1 VLKNQA
7 SRRDPA
13 LCGYCKCSHI
23 DAYAALSKTP
33 HALADGLMLVFQHP
47 AEKDIMSLRDL
58 PPAPVPHASKDM
70 RPFIVP
76 VFIPHAGCPH
86 RCVYCN
92 QAAVTGRAETLPGPD
107 AFRNQV
113 AAFLKFRGCRRGRTQ
128 IAFFGGNF
136 LGLAEDSI
144 RQLLAEAAGFVRAG
158 DVQGIR
164 FSTRPDTVSRRTLDI
179 LSGFPVQTVE
189 LGVQSMNPEVLQR
202 SRRGHTPD
210 DTVSAVGLLVDRGY
224 EVGLQI
230 MVGLPGDD
238 ENRLMETGRRI
249 AELAPDFV
257 RIYPTVVLSESPLE
271 KWYRQGSYQPL
282 ALDAA
287 VDLVRRLYGLFR
299 THSIP
304 VIRMGLQATEDLAA
318 GGVVLAG
325 PWHPA
330 FGHLVL
336 CASFLTAARRALT
349 EGGCP
354 GLELILKVHP
364 RNISRMR
371 GMRNASC
378 KLLKQDFGFRRVD
391 VAPDPALAE
400 DEIAVQGGRVMKV
413 W

>member
-1 VLKNQA
+1 L
-7 SRRDPA
+7 R
-13 LCGYCKCSHI
+13 GFCKCSHI
-23 DAYAALSKTP
+23 FEYAALSKTP

-47 AEKDIMSLRDL
+47 AEKNTMSLRDL
-58 PPAPVPHASKDM
+58 PPAPVSRASKDV

-92 QAAVTGRAETLPGPD
+92 QAAVTGRAETLPGPE
-107 AFRNQV
+107 ALRKQV
-113 AAFLKFRGCRRGRTQ
+113 AAFLKFRGHRRGRVQ

-136 LGLAEDSI
+136 LGMTEAGI
-144 RQLLAEAAGFVRAG
+144 RQLLAEAAGFVRTG

-189 LGVQSMNPEVLQR
+189 LGAQSMDPEVLRR
-202 SRRGHTPD
+202 SQRGHTPD
-210 DTVSAVGLLVDRGY
+210 DTVNAVGLLVDRGY

-230 MVGLPGDD
+230 MAGLPGDD

-249 AELAPDFV
+249 AKLAPDFV

-271 KWYRQGSYQPL
+271 KWYREGLYQPL

-287 VDLVRRLYGLFR
+287 VDLVRRLYALFR
-299 THSIP
+299 AHSIP
-304 VIRMGLQATEDLAA
+304 VIRMGLQATDDLVA
-318 GGVVLAG
+318 GGAVLAG

-336 CASFLTAARRALT
+336 CAAFLSAAHRALT

-400 DEIAVQGGRVMKV
+400 DEIAVEGGRVIKV

>member
-1 VLKNQA
+1 
-7 SRRDPA
+7 
-13 LCGYCKCSHI
+13 
-23 DAYAALSKTP
+23 
-33 HALADGLMLVFQHP
+33 
-47 AEKDIMSLRDL
+47 MSLRDL
-58 PPAPVPHASKDM
+58 QPAPVSHDSKDV

-92 QAAVTGRAETLPGPD
+92 QAAVTGRTETLPGPE
-107 AFRNQV
+107 ALRKQV
-113 AAFLKFRGCRRGRTQ
+113 AAFLKFRGHRRGRAQ

-136 LGLAEDSI
+136 LGMAEASI

-189 LGVQSMNPEVLQR
+189 LGAQSMDPEVLQR
-202 SRRGHTPD
+202 SRRGHTPG

-230 MVGLPGDD
+230 MAGLPGDD

-249 AELAPDFV
+249 AKLAPDFV
-257 RIYPTVVLSESPLE
+257 RIYPTVVLSGSPLE
-271 KWYRQGSYQPL
+271 KWYREGLYQPL

-287 VDLVRRLYGLFR
+287 VDLVRRLYALFR
-299 THSIP
+299 AHSIP
-304 VIRMGLQATEDLAA
+304 VIRMGLQATDDLVA
-318 GGVVLAG
+318 GGAVLAG

-336 CASFLTAARRALT
+336 CAAFLSAAHRALK
-349 EGGCP
+349 EGGGP
-354 GLELILKVHP
+354 GHELVLKVHP
-364 RNISRMR
+364 SSISRMR
-371 GMRNASC
+371 GMHNASC
-378 KLLKQDFGFRRVD
+378 KRLKLDFGFRQVD

-400 DEIAVQGGRVMKV
+400 DEIAVEGGRVIKV

>member
-1 VLKNQA
+1 
-7 SRRDPA
+7 
-13 LCGYCKCSHI
+13 
-23 DAYAALSKTP
+23 
-33 HALADGLMLVFQHP
+33 
-47 AEKDIMSLRDL
+47 MSLRDL
-58 PPAPVPHASKDM
+58 TPAPVSQASKDL

-92 QAAVTGRAETLPGPD
+92 QAAVTGRAETLPGT
-107 AFRNQV
+107 ATFRNQV
-113 AAFLKFRGCRRGRTQ
+113 AAFLKFRGRRRGPTQ

-136 LGLAEDSI
+136 LGMAEESI
-144 RQLLAEAAGFVRAG
+144 RQLLVEATRFERSGA
-158 DVQGIR
+158 VQGIR

-189 LGVQSMNPEVLQR
+189 LGAQSMDPEVLQR

-210 DTVSAVGLLVDRGY
+210 DTVNAVGLLADRGY

-230 MVGLPGDD
+230 MAGLPGDD

-257 RIYPTVVLSESPLE
+257 RIYPTVVLAGSPLG
-271 KWYRQGSYQPL
+271 KWYRQGMYEPL

-287 VDLVRRLYGLFR
+287 VDLVRRLYSMFR
-299 THSIP
+299 AHSIP
-304 VIRMGLQATEDLAA
+304 VIRMGLQATDDLVA
-318 GGVVLAG
+318 GGAVLAG

-336 CASFLTAARRALT
+336 CAAFLTAARSALK
-349 EGGCP
+349 EGGGP
-354 GLELILKVHP
+354 GLELVLKVHP
-364 RNISRMR
+364 RSVSRMR
-371 GMRNASC
+371 GMHNASC
-378 KLLKQDFGFRRVD
+378 NLLKRDFGFRRVD

-400 DEIAVQGGRVMKV
+400 EEIAVQGGRVLKV

>member
-1 VLKNQA
+1 M
-7 SRRDPA
+7 P
-13 LCGYCKCSHI
+13 
-23 DAYAALSKTP
+23 
-33 HALADGLMLVFQHP
+33 
-47 AEKDIMSLRDL
+47 LRDL
-58 PPAPVPHASKDM
+58 QPAPVSHDSEDV

-92 QAAVTGRAETLPGPD
+92 QAAVAGCAETLPGPA

-113 AAFLKFRGCRRGRTQ
+113 TAFLKFRGRCRGRAQ

-136 LGLAEDSI
+136 LGMAEASL
-144 RQLLAEAAGFVRAG
+144 RQLLTEAAGFVRTG

-189 LGVQSMNPEVLQR
+189 LGAQSMDPEVLQR
-202 SRRGHTPD
+202 SRRGHSPEA
-210 DTVSAVGLLVDRGY
+210 TVSAVGLLADRGY

-230 MVGLPGDD
+230 MAGLPGDD
-238 ENRLMETGRRI
+238 EHRLMETGRRI
-249 AELAPDFV
+249 AELAPDFI
-257 RIYPTVVLSESPLE
+257 RIYPTVVLAGSPLE
-271 KWYRQGSYQPL
+271 KWYRQGMYQPL

-299 THSIP
+299 AHSIP
-304 VIRMGLQATEDLAA
+304 VIRMGLQATDDLVA
-318 GGVVLAG
+318 GGAVLAG

-336 CASFLTAARRALT
+336 CAAFLTAACRALK
-349 EGGCP
+349 EGGGP
-354 GLELILKVHP
+354 GLELLLKVHP
-364 RNISRMR
+364 RSVSRMR
-371 GMRNASC
+371 GMHNASC
-378 KLLKQDFGFRRVD
+378 ELLKRDFGFRRVD
-391 VAPDPALAE
+391 VTPDPALAE
-400 DEIAVQGGRVMKV
+400 DEIAVQGGSVMKV

>member
-1 VLKNQA
+1 
-7 SRRDPA
+7 
-13 LCGYCKCSHI
+13 
-23 DAYAALSKTP
+23 
-33 HALADGLMLVFQHP
+33 
-47 AEKDIMSLRDL
+47 MSLRDL
-58 PPAPVPHASKDM
+58 QPAPVSHDSKDV

-92 QAAVTGRAETLPGPD
+92 QAAVTGRAETLPGPA

-113 AAFLKFRGCRRGRTQ
+113 AAFLKFRGRRRGRAQ

-136 LGLAEDSI
+136 LGMAEAGI
-144 RQLLAEAAGFVRAG
+144 RQLLAEAAGFVRSG

-189 LGVQSMNPEVLQR
+189 LGAQSMDPEVLQR

-210 DTVSAVGLLVDRGY
+210 DTVNAVGLLVDRGY

-230 MVGLPGDD
+230 MAGLPGDD
-238 ENRLMETGRRI
+238 GNRLMETGRRI

-257 RIYPTVVLSESPLE
+257 RIYPTVVLAGSPLE
-271 KWYRQGSYQPL
+271 KWYREGMYQPL

-287 VDLVRRLYGLFR
+287 VDLVQRLYGLFR
-299 THSIP
+299 AHSIP
-304 VIRMGLQATEDLAA
+304 VIRMGLQATDDLVA
-318 GGVVLAG
+318 GGAVLAG

-336 CASFLTAARRALT
+336 CAAFLTAARRALK
-349 EGGCP
+349 EGGGP
-354 GLELILKVHP
+354 GLELVLKVHP
-364 RNISRMR
+364 RSVSRMR
-371 GMRNASC
+371 GMRNANC

-400 DEIAVQGGRVMKV
+400 DEIAVRRRRVESYTSVYVIARRLERTADCRTNKTPAP
-413 W
+413 

>member
-1 VLKNQA
+1 MLIRL
-7 SRRDPA
+7 RRT
-13 LCGYCKCSHI
+13 
-23 DAYAALSKTP
+23 ALSKTP
-33 HALADGLMLVFQHP
+33 HALADGLMLVFEHP
-47 AEKDIMSLRDL
+47 AKKNTMSLRDL
-58 PPAPVPHASKDM
+58 PPAPVSRASKDV

-92 QAAVTGRAETLPGPD
+92 QAAVTGRTETLPETS
-107 AFRNQV
+107 AFRDQV
-113 AAFLKFRGCRRGRTQ
+113 AAFLKFRRRHRGRAQ

-136 LGLAEDSI
+136 LGLAEAGI
-144 RQLLAEAAGFVRAG
+144 RQLLTEAAGFVRSG

-189 LGVQSMNPEVLQR
+189 LGAQSMDPEVLQR
-202 SRRGHTPD
+202 SLRGHTPD
-210 DTVSAVGLLVDRGY
+210 DTVNAVGLLADRGY

-230 MVGLPGDD
+230 MAGLPGDD
-238 ENRLMETGRRI
+238 GNRLMETGRRI

-257 RIYPTVVLSESPLE
+257 RIYPTVVLAGSVLE
-271 KWYRQGSYQPL
+271 KWYREGMYEPL

-299 THSIP
+299 AHSIP
-304 VIRMGLQATEDLAA
+304 VIRMGLQATDDLLA
-318 GGVVLAG
+318 GGAVLAG

-336 CASFLTAARRALT
+336 CAVFLTAVRRALR
-349 EGGCP
+349 EGGGP
-354 GLELILKVHP
+354 GLDLVLRVHP
-364 RNISRMR
+364 RSVSRMR

-400 DEIAVQGGRVMKV
+400 DEIAVRGGSVVKV
-413 W
+413 

>member
-1 VLKNQA
+1 
-7 SRRDPA
+7 
-13 LCGYCKCSHI
+13 
-23 DAYAALSKTP
+23 
-33 HALADGLMLVFQHP
+33 MLVFQHP
-47 AEKDIMSLRDL
+47 GKAENNCMSLRDL
-58 PPAPVPHASKDM
+58 PPAPVSRASKDV

-92 QAAVTGRAETLPGPD
+92 QAAVTGRAETLPGPE
-107 AFRNQV
+107 AFRSHV
-113 AAFLKFRGCRRGRTQ
+113 AAFLKFRGRRRGRAQ

-136 LGLAEDSI
+136 LGMAEAGM
-144 RQLLAEAAGFVRAG
+144 RQLLTEAAGFVRAG

-189 LGVQSMNPEVLQR
+189 LGAQSMDPEVLQR
-202 SRRGHTPD
+202 SRRGHTPG

-230 MVGLPGDD
+230 MAGLPGDD
-238 ENRLMETGRRI
+238 GNRLMETGRRI

-257 RIYPTVVLSESPLE
+257 RIYPTVVLAGSPLE
-271 KWYRQGSYQPL
+271 KWYREGMYEPL

-299 THSIP
+299 AHSIP
-304 VIRMGLQATEDLAA
+304 VIRMGLQATDDLGA
-318 GGVVLAG
+318 GGAVLAG

-336 CASFLTAARRALT
+336 CAAFLTAARRALR
-349 EGGCP
+349 EGGCH
-354 GLELILKVHP
+354 GVELVLKVHP
-364 RNISRMR
+364 RSVSRMR

-400 DEIAVQGGRVMKV
+400 DEIAVRGGSVVKV
-413 W
+413 

>member
-1 VLKNQA
+1 
-7 SRRDPA
+7 
-13 LCGYCKCSHI
+13 
-23 DAYAALSKTP
+23 
-33 HALADGLMLVFQHP
+33 
-47 AEKDIMSLRDL
+47 MSLRDL
-58 PPAPVPHASKDM
+58 QPAPVSHDSKDV

-92 QAAVTGRAETLPGPD
+92 QAAVTGRAETLPGPE
-107 AFRNQV
+107 ALRKQV
-113 AAFLKFRGCRRGRTQ
+113 AAFLKFRGHRRGRAQ

-136 LGLAEDSI
+136 LGMAEASI

-189 LGVQSMNPEVLQR
+189 LGAQSMDPEVLQR
-202 SRRGHTPD
+202 SRRGHTPG

-230 MVGLPGDD
+230 MAGLPGDD

-249 AELAPDFV
+249 AKLAPDFV
-257 RIYPTVVLSESPLE
+257 RIYPTAVLSGSPLE
-271 KWYRQGSYQPL
+271 KWYREGLYQPL

-287 VDLVRRLYGLFR
+287 VDLVRRLYALFR
-299 THSIP
+299 AHSIP
-304 VIRMGLQATEDLAA
+304 VIRMGLQATDGLVA
-318 GGVVLAG
+318 GGAVLAG

-336 CASFLTAARRALT
+336 CAAFLSAAHRALK
-349 EGGCP
+349 EGGGP
-354 GLELILKVHP
+354 GHELVLKVHP
-364 RNISRMR
+364 RSISRMR
-371 GMRNASC
+371 GMHNASC
-378 KLLKQDFGFRRVD
+378 KRLKQDFGFRRVD

-400 DEIAVQGGRVMKV
+400 DEIAVEGGRVIKV

>member
-1 VLKNQA
+1 
-7 SRRDPA
+7 
-13 LCGYCKCSHI
+13 LCGFCKCSHI
-23 DAYAALSKTP
+23 FEYAALSKTP
-33 HALADGLMLVFQHP
+33 HALADDLMLVFKHP
-47 AEKDIMSLRDL
+47 AEKNSMSLRDL
-58 PPAPVPHASKDM
+58 PSAPVSRASKEV

-92 QAAVTGRAETLPGPD
+92 QAAVTGRTETLPGPA
-107 AFRNQV
+107 AFRDQV
-113 AAFLKFRGCRRGRTQ
+113 AAFLKFRRRRGPTQ

-136 LGLAEDSI
+136 LGMAEESI
-144 RQLLAEAAGFVRAG
+144 RQLLAEAAGFVRSG

-189 LGVQSMNPEVLQR
+189 LGAQSMDPEVLQR

-210 DTVSAVGLLVDRGY
+210 DTVNAVGLLVDRGY

-230 MVGLPGDD
+230 MAGLPGDD

-257 RIYPTVVLSESPLE
+257 RIYPTVVLAGSPLE
-271 KWYRQGSYQPL
+271 KWYREGMYAPL

-287 VDLVRRLYGLFR
+287 VDLVRKLYGLFR
-299 THSIP
+299 AHSIP
-304 VIRMGLQATEDLAA
+304 VIRMGLQATDDLLA
-318 GGVVLAG
+318 GGAVLAG

-336 CASFLTAARRALT
+336 CAAFLTAARRALK
-349 EGGCP
+349 EGGGP
-354 GLELILKVHP
+354 GLELVLKVHP
-364 RNISRMR
+364 RSVSRMR
-371 GMRNASC
+371 GMHNASC
-378 KLLKQDFGFRRVD
+378 NLLKRDFGLRRVD

>member
-1 VLKNQA
+1 
-7 SRRDPA
+7 
-13 LCGYCKCSHI
+13 
-23 DAYAALSKTP
+23 
-33 HALADGLMLVFQHP
+33 
-47 AEKDIMSLRDL
+47 MSLRDL
-58 PPAPVPHASKDM
+58 QPAPVSHDSEDV

-92 QAAVTGRAETLPGPD
+92 QAAVAGCAETLPGPA

-113 AAFLKFRGCRRGRTQ
+113 TAFLKFCGRRRGRAQ

-136 LGLAEDSI
+136 LGMAEASI
-144 RQLLAEAAGFVRAG
+144 RQLLAEAAGFVRTG

-189 LGVQSMNPEVLQR
+189 LGAQSMNPEVLQR
-202 SRRGHTPD
+202 SRRGHSPEA
-210 DTVSAVGLLVDRGY
+210 TVSAVGLLADRGY

-230 MVGLPGDD
+230 MAGLPGDD
-238 ENRLMETGRRI
+238 EHRLMETGRRI
-249 AELAPDFV
+249 AELAPDFI
-257 RIYPTVVLSESPLE
+257 RIYPTVVLAGSPLE
-271 KWYRQGSYQPL
+271 KWYRQGVYQPL

-299 THSIP
+299 AHSIP
-304 VIRMGLQATEDLAA
+304 VIRMGLQATDDLVDGA
-318 GGVVLAG
+318 VLAG

-336 CASFLTAARRALT
+336 CAAFLTAARRALK
-349 EGGCP
+349 EGGGP
-354 GLELILKVHP
+354 GLELLLKVHP
-364 RNISRMR
+364 RSVSRMR
-371 GMRNASC
+371 GMHNASC
-378 KLLKQDFGFRRVD
+378 ELLKRDFGFRQVD
-391 VAPDPALAE
+391 VVPDSALAE
-400 DEIAVQGGRVMKV
+400 DEIAVQGGSVMKV